1 MELTL
6 VRHGQSTANRDGI
19 LQGHY
24 DAPLSEL
31 GRRQAMHLAGWFQAR
46 GMAWDA
52 VYCSPLSRARD
63 TATVITERLGR
74 AAPIEDADL
83 AEIHAGDMQG
93 KTAAVLRVEHA
104 SFYARGLD
112 GLADYAEFNGESY
125 DAVQVRVRRMLDK
138 LFDRHR
144 VAAERVL
151 LVSHGGLMF
160 QLAKMLICQ
169 PVPRVM
175 LLKFGNCSVTRVT
188 LRERRG
194 TYIGEIEW
202 HMPLDLLGGEP
213 SGGAAGLLY

>member
-19 LQGHY
+19 LQGQY

-31 GRRQAMHLAGWFQAR
+31 GRRQAEHLGGWFASHA
-46 GMAWDA
+46 MSWDA
-52 VYCSPLSRARD
+52 AYCSPLSRARD
-63 TATVITERLGR
+63 TARIISERLGR

-93 KTAAVLRVEHA
+93 KTGAVLRVEHA

-112 GLADYAEFNGESY
+112 GLADYTEFNGESY
-125 DAVQVRVRRMLDK
+125 DAVQSRVRRFLGK
-138 LFDRHR
+138 LNERHR
-144 VAAERVL
+144 IAADRVL

-160 QLAKMLICQ
+160 QMAKMLVCQ

-175 LLKFGNCSVTRVT
+175 LLKFGNCSVTRIT

-194 TYIGEIEW
+194 TYIGEVEW